1 MPREAGVSLSVRSI
15 KPKKGIN
22 PRVFLKAIEKQLRA
36 EGKIVARLYKKTV
49 RTWRRKPKFKVERPK
64 MTKAGL
70 STFIYTTSDIYRYI
84 DLGTKPR
91 TIKPKRGKYLSFK
104 VGGKA
109 KTRPKVLG
117 SSRGAKGTTW
127 VRTKKVRRHRIK
139 ARRFSFEIKKR
150 RQPKFSANM
159 RRAAAR
165 ANRHAFK

>member
-22 PRVFLKAIEKQLRA
+22 PRVFFKAIEKQLRK
-36 EGKIVARLYKKTV
+36 EGKIVARMYKKTV
-49 RTWRRKPKFKVERPK
+49 RTWKRRPKFKVERPR
-64 MTKAGL
+64 MTNVGMA
-70 STFIYTTSDIYRYI
+70 TFIYTTSDIYRYV

-91 TIKPKRGKYLSFK
+91 TIRPRRAKHLSFK

-109 KTRPKVLG
+109 KTRSKVIG
-117 SSRGAKGTTW
+117 SGRGAKGTTW

-159 RRAAAR
+159 RKAAAR
-165 ANRHAFK
+165 ANRRAFK